1 MPDYFSTQA
10 ATYAAFR
17 PTYPRE
23 LFQFVAASAPARTLV
38 WDCGT
43 GSGQAAAAL
52 ADDFER
58 VIATDTSAKQLAEA
72 TPHPRI
78 DYRVAPAE
86 SSGLGDHVADAVT
99 VAQALHWFDIP
110 RFYTEARRV
119 LVPGGL
125 VAVWTYNDPML
136 GDAGLDGQLQRFNRE
151 TVGKYWPPERQLVRD
166 GYRTIPFPFTPV
178 ATPELVLMREWT
190 LAELA
195 GYVRSWSATAR
206 YAAERATDPVV
217 AFETELASEWG
228 DPTARRQIRW
238 PLVLMAGRT

>member
-10 ATYAAFR
+10 AAYATFR

-23 LFQFVAASAPARTLV
+23 LFQFVAASAPARTLA

-43 GSGQAAAAL
+43 GSGQAASAL

-86 SSGLGDHVADAVT
+86 SSGLGDRVADAVT

-110 RFYTEARRV
+110 RFFAEARRV
-119 LVPGGL
+119 LVPGGIL
-125 VAVWTYNDPML
+125 AVWTYNDPVL
-136 GDAGLDGQLQRFNRE
+136 DDAGLDRMLQRFNRE
-151 TVGKYWPPERQLVRD
+151 TVGAYWPAERQLVRD

-178 ATPELVLMREWT
+178 ATPEILLAREWT

-217 AFETELASEWG
+217 ALETELAGAWG
-228 DPTARRQIRW
+228 DPTTRRVIRW
-238 PLVLMAGRT
+238 PLVLIAGRT